1 MTAIIV
7 TLTIC
12 GTVLLLAP
20 IRMFEIGMLGKKEVK
35 DMTDTGMTRPIDALG
50 RITIPVET
58 RRRLGLQPGDELAI
72 WTEGDR
78 IILQKDS
85 AKDRLESLLSQA
97 LFVSTYTEATHEA
110 KDLIR
115 ALYAIAG
122 GESDEN
128 SNV

>member
-1 MTAIIV
+1 
-7 TLTIC
+7 
-12 GTVLLLAP
+12 
-20 IRMFEIGMLGKKEVK
+20 
-35 DMTDTGMTRPIDALG
+35 MTDTGMTRPIDALG

>member
-1 MTAIIV
+1 
-7 TLTIC
+7 
-12 GTVLLLAP
+12 
-20 IRMFEIGMLGKKEVK
+20 
-35 DMTDTGMTRPIDALG
+35 MTDTGMTRPIDVLG

-58 RRRLGLQPGDELAI
+58 RRRLGLQAGDELAI

-97 LFVSTYTEATHEA
+97 LFVSTYTEVTQEA
-110 KDLIR
+110 KALIR
-115 ALYAIAG
+115 ALHAIAG

-128 SNV
+128 CDVR

>member
-1 MTAIIV
+1 
-7 TLTIC
+7 
-12 GTVLLLAP
+12 
-20 IRMFEIGMLGKKEVK
+20 
-35 DMTDTGMTRPIDALG
+35 MTDTGMTRPIDALG

-97 LFVSTYTEATHEA
+97 LFVSTYTEATKGA

>member
-1 MTAIIV
+1 
-7 TLTIC
+7 
-12 GTVLLLAP
+12 
-20 IRMFEIGMLGKKEVK
+20 
-35 DMTDTGMTRPIDALG
+35 MTDTGMTRPIDVLG

-97 LFVSTYTEATHEA
+97 LFVSTYTEATKGA